1 MPAAGKNSR
10 KYRVRRRAKGGAIVT
25 GGAGGI
31 GKAIV
36 KRLLDAGVSVMIADK
51 QVKTSRLATYPR
63 KASRSKLLSYQIDIS
78 DPFQV
83 DRMVKAAAAEFGEI
97 RILINSA
104 GGAVAAPF
112 VKTSPDL
119 LNKMLAINLCGP
131 FYCAQAC
138 ARLMMKSGGGRIIH
152 IASHSGLLGSTDRA
166 AYAASKGGLI
176 AATRVMAVELA
187 PFGIT
192 VNAIAPGPVEVTRH
206 KIGHS
211 DARRMVWTEAV
222 PVGRYADP
230 DEIAA
235 AAVFLAIDKS
245 DYITGEVISI
255 DGGFGAAGIMMK
267 KKH

>member
-1 MPAAGKNSR
+1 MSAVGKFSRNSR
-10 KYRVRRRAKGGAIVT
+10 VQRRVNGGAIVT

-36 KRLLDAGVSVMIADK
+36 KRLLDAGVSVMIADMH
-51 QVKTSRLATYPR
+51 VKTSLLPKFPR
-63 KASRSKLLSYQIDIS
+63 KSSRAKLLSYQIDIS
-78 DPFQV
+78 DPLQV
-83 DRMVKAAAAEFGEI
+83 DLMVEAAANEFGEI
-97 RILINSA
+97 SILVNSA

-112 VKTSPDL
+112 LKTSPDL
-119 LNKMLAINLCGP
+119 LNKMLAVNLCGP

-138 ARLMMKSGGGRIIH
+138 ARLMMKSGAGRIIH

-187 PFGIT
+187 SFGIT
-192 VNAIAPGPVEVTRH
+192 VNAIAPGPVEVSRH
-206 KIGHS
+206 KSNHS
-211 DARRMVWTEAV
+211 DTRRTAWAKAV
-222 PVGRYADP
+222 PLGRYADP

-235 AAVFLAIDKS
+235 AAVFLAIDRS

-255 DGGFGAAGIMMK
+255 DGGFGAAGLVMK
-267 KKH
+267 SKH

>member
-1 MPAAGKNSR
+1 MPAVAKNLRKSR
-10 KYRVRRRAKGGAIVT
+10 VQRRANGGAIVT

-51 QVKTSRLATYPR
+51 QIKTSRFATYPR
-63 KASRSKLLSYQIDIS
+63 KANRAKLLSYQIDIS
-78 DPFQV
+78 DSLQV
-83 DRMVKAAAAEFGEI
+83 DRMVKAAAAEFGGI

-112 VKTSPDL
+112 VNTSPDL
-119 LNKMLAINLCGP
+119 LNKMLAVNLCGP
-131 FYCAQAC
+131 FYCSQAC
-138 ARLMMKSGGGRIIH
+138 ARLMMKSGAGRIIH

-187 PFGIT
+187 PYGIT
-192 VNAIAPGPVEVTRH
+192 VNAIAPGPVEVGRH
-206 KIGHS
+206 KTGHS
-211 DARRMVWTEAV
+211 DARRTAWAVAV

-230 DEIAA
+230 DEIAV
-235 AAVFLAIDKS
+235 AAVFLAIDRS

-255 DGGFGAAGIMMK
+255 DGGFSAAGIIMK
-267 KKH
+267 TKH